1 MIKRLSV
8 DWSFVDIF
16 VLLCLAWLP
25 FYAFGWNPR
34 AAGWILAAVAAFGLC
49 VQLVTHFD
57 ETPTGQR
64 IGGFILL
71 LTVLVRAWAQ
81 RNVGDAIPITWATY
95 AYISITAMCIVFAWH
110 WVRWAHTT
118 ASPLFREKA

>member
-1 MIKRLSV
+1 MIKRLYI
-8 DWSFVDIF
+8 DWWFVSGF
-16 VLLCLAWLP
+16 LVLCLAWLP
-25 FYAFGWNPR
+25 FYVFDWNPR
-34 AAGWILAAVAAFGLC
+34 TAGWILAAVAAFGLA
-49 VQLVTHFD
+49 VQLVAHFD

-118 ASPLFREKA
+118 DSPLFRERI